1 MLVTLRG
8 QKVNHFTLKIALVS
22 PYCLPY
28 NSFDISVENLVLD
41 QLVIPLLKHYSHH
54 LSA

>member
-8 QKVNHFTLKIALVS
+8 QKVNLFTLKISNS
-22 PYCLPY
+22 PYCLSY
-28 NSFDISVENLVLD
+28 NSYDISVENLVLD

>member
-8 QKVNHFTLKIALVS
+8 QKVNPLTLKISNS
-22 PYCLPY
+22 PYCRSY
-28 NSFDISVENLVLD
+28 NSYDIRVENLVLD